1 MFLVSS
7 SETGYCNKLFL
18 EIIFFFFY
26 KEKSK
31 EKQSKEIGREN
42 VR

>member
-18 EIIFFFFY
+18 EIVFFFY